1 MKLNEQ
7 ESLKFVQCVASENG
21 MLNVEK
27 ATLGQ
32 IYSFLDSLSC
42 NKPIPKKVKNDKI
55 LSRSDKQKLK
65 RNQKTHFKRRFQERV
80 GYVLTDQKYDVL
92 CDLVRKDGHF
102 LSKHEGSNQSIF
114 SVMYERMDLKV
125 VYNPYDNILI
135 TVLPN

>member
-1 MKLNEQ
+1 MNEQ
-7 ESLKFVQCVASENG
+7 DSLKFVQSVASENG

-32 IYSFLDSLSC
+32 IYSFLNSLSC
-42 NKPIPKKVKNDKI
+42 SKPILKKVKTDKV
-55 LSRSDKQKLK
+55 LTKKEKTKLK
-65 RNQKTHFKRRFQERV
+65 NNQKIHFKRRFQERV
-80 GYVLTDQKYDVL
+80 GYVLTDEKYDVL

-125 VYNPYDNILI
+125 VYNPYDNVLI